1 MDSPTSSRASSPQH
15 SVLNS
20 PSLRKHRDRAATSTY
35 RPVQQPS
42 FAPSTTPLKSPGV
55 RYRQQQ
61 QQHQRHQ
68 QQEEEES
75 ELYNALHSTEHD
87 DNLEQPRSAQVH
99 ATTSSLFKTPSYLS
113 SKHTESES
121 RPASAIHLQ
130 QANDMTKSIYKLLE
144 DNARTKEGVS
154 RQAQN
159 SVSVANQSLEVFR
172 QSQRRSSG
180 TPTSASRNTSAATK
194 VQQQQQPV
202 SKPLLRTTETEYDVS
217 PSRTAR
223 LMTSPPASSFVG
235 TPSRRSHLR
244 HQTPGSMR
252 IASPTHRHSQDRQVE
267 EKSRPEDAATL
278 EWLKQTVDAEEFDH
292 QRYTRRA
299 STEVGEVPEQQEEH
313 EDPYQT
319 EDHHQ
324 ETDPF
329 DSATQR
335 DDSYPHKRQS
345 LGSPSKRRRSNE
357 HVEDIYSQKEN
368 IPLETEAI
376 TPLDS
381 YLSRSAHYPK
391 TPEMDHSV
399 TEAES
404 SLLEVAE
411 TTTTITNQLRGV
423 YTNLQD
429 FFSPETEAKLQ
440 DAITVIGSQ
449 KAIRVAKG
457 LSSSTT
463 RPRPLEFRSASVRK
477 DYRKPSSA
485 PQSTRLLTTP
495 QPFNFSERLNSIQFR
510 RPSSSLSKSLGA
522 SSAAALRSSRAQ
534 ELQRTMTNGPSTPI
548 AQNRTVN
555 EYQEMSKSPFI
566 PLAQRKKQLEK
577 SSLNDLP
584 ESTKRPLTIPK
595 APVLHTSSRSKTTAI
610 PFEERVLQDIAQQGG
625 YKANTVD
632 KRVIESSGEYG
643 VPKPV
648 KSRLTVPKS
657 PVLTKRRPAPMRPAV
672 MPIRSDAQHQ
682 HSHQHQHQQQ
692 KTHKAGITERG
703 LVSSA
708 ESARRLSQDR
718 NRKPAHHLPP
728 NKPSLTV
735 PEPFSLATDARG
747 QRYQEQ
753 FRNKLTK
760 WRQIEKEHQ
769 FKALPLPTYPEVFV
783 PKKSNRPL
791 THVEPVHLMT
801 DRRAEEREAYEQE
814 RLRKEKLAQAL
825 LAEQAREDELRE
837 MRELRALRERLVP
850 HPTPIKEYPR
860 IEIHKST
867 RPLTT
872 PRSPNIGQKRKR
884 QMTLERDA
892 SHDQEEE
899 EVERLHRSRHQR
911 QQRQHLQEHRSHSQR
926 DHDEGPGQYQDQHME
941 EEQRYVVNPQE
952 EEELERER
960 QRENERAQQQEYER
974 RRLSSYSNSRG
985 EGGGGGAVDRERQNR
1000 IREEIEQ
1007 QREKDQGYLLERE
1020 ERQLQAE
1027 RQAYRRRSSQ
1037 SRATV
1042 GGRREEYE
1050 DREEYGQDKRQRL
1063 GQTTATATT
1072 VGDAKYESQ
1081 LFARK
1086 MGRKSWMAA
1095 NDI

>member
-1 MDSPTSSRASSPQH
+1 
-15 SVLNS
+15 
-20 PSLRKHRDRAATSTY
+20 
-35 RPVQQPS
+35 
-42 FAPSTTPLKSPGV
+42 
-55 RYRQQQ
+55 
-61 QQHQRHQ
+61 
-68 QQEEEES
+68 
-75 ELYNALHSTEHD
+75 
-87 DNLEQPRSAQVH
+87 
-99 ATTSSLFKTPSYLS
+99 
-113 SKHTESES
+113 
-121 RPASAIHLQ
+121 
-130 QANDMTKSIYKLLE
+130 MTKSIYKLLD
-144 DNARTKEGVS
+144 DNVRTKEGVS

-180 TPTSASRNTSAATK
+180 TPTAVSRTTAATI
-194 VQQQQQPV
+194 VQPV

-244 HQTPGSMR
+244 HQTLGSMR
-252 IASPTHRHSQDRQVE
+252 ATSPTNRHSQDQKVE
-267 EKSRPEDAATL
+267 EQSRPEDVATL
-278 EWLKQTVDAEEFDH
+278 EWLKQTADAEEFDQ

-299 STEVGEVPEQQEEH
+299 STEVGELPEQQEEH
-313 EDPYQT
+313 EDLYQT
-319 EDHHQ
+319 EAHHQ

-329 DSATQR
+329 SSGTQR
-335 DDSYPHKRQS
+335 DESYPHKRQS
-345 LGSPSKRRRSNE
+345 LGSPSRRRRSNE
-357 HVEDIYSQKEN
+357 QVEDTYSQKEN
-368 IPLETEAI
+368 IPLEAEAT
-376 TPLDS
+376 TPLDA
-381 YLSRSAHYPK
+381 YLSRSTLYPK
-391 TPEMDHSV
+391 TPEVDHSV
-399 TEAES
+399 NEAES

-449 KAIRVAKG
+449 KASRVAKG

-463 RPRPLEFRSASVRK
+463 RPRLLEFRSASVRK

-485 PQSTRLLTTP
+485 PHSTRPLTTP
-495 QPFNFSERLNSIQFR
+495 QPFNFSERLNSIQT
-510 RPSSSLSKSLGA
+510 RPSSTSLSTSLRTP
-522 SSAAALRSSRAQ
+522 SAVRSSRAQ
-534 ELQRTMTNGPSTPI
+534 DLQRARTNVPSTPI

-566 PLAQRKKQLEK
+566 PLAQRKRLLEK
-577 SSLNDLP
+577 GSLNDLP
-584 ESTKRPLTIPK
+584 DSSKRSLTIPK
-595 APVLHTSSRSKTTAI
+595 APVLHTSSRPKITAI

-625 YKANTVD
+625 YKANAVD
-632 KRVIESSGEYG
+632 KRIFESAGDYG
-643 VPKPV
+643 LPKIV
-648 KSRLTVPKS
+648 KPKLTVPKS
-657 PVLTKRRPAPMRPAV
+657 PVLTKRRPAPLRPAII
-672 MPIRSDAQHQ
+672 PSRLDAH
-682 HSHQHQHQQQ
+682 HHHRHQQ
-692 KTHKAGITERG
+692 HKNHQAGIPERG

-708 ESARRLSQDR
+708 ESARRLSHDK
-718 NRKPAHHLPP
+718 NRKSAHHPAPP
-728 NKPSLTV
+728 PPPASKPSLTI

-791 THVEPVHLMT
+791 THIETVHLQT
-801 DRRAEEREAYEQE
+801 DRRAEVREVYEQE
-814 RLRKEKLAQAL
+814 RLRKEKISQDL
-825 LAEQAREDELRE
+825 LAEKAREDELRE
-837 MRELRALRERLVP
+837 LRELRALREKLVP
-850 HPTPIKEYPR
+850 HPTPIKDYPR

-867 RPLTT
+867 RTLTT

-884 QMTLERDA
+884 QMTLERDV
-892 SHDQEEE
+892 SHEHDHEEE
-899 EVERLHRSRHQR
+899 ERLHRSR
-911 QQRQHLQEHRSHSQR
+911 RQHQHQQEEHHRSQHR
-926 DHDEGPGQYQDQHME
+926 HDPRHDQYQRQHME
-941 EEQRYVVNPQE
+941 EVEQQLLQE
-952 EEELERER
+952 EVERER
-960 QRENERAQQQEYER
+960 EQQRENERAQEQEYEH

-985 EGGGGGAVDRERQNR
+985 EHGSGGALDKERQSL

-1007 QREKDQGYLLERE
+1007 QREKDQGYILERE

-1037 SRATV
+1037 SQSQARAAATIM
-1042 GGRREEYE
+1042 RTEHE
-1050 DREEYGQDKRQRL
+1050 DREEYGQDKRQRVAVAGATMASDTL
-1063 GQTTATATT
+1063 GGAR
-1072 VGDAKYESQ
+1072 YESQ

-1086 MGRKSWMAA
+1086 MGRKSWIAA

>member
-99 ATTSSLFKTPSYLS
+99 ATTSSSMFKTPTYLGS
-113 SKHTESES
+113 RHTESES

-159 SVSVANQSLEVFR
+159 SVSVATQSLEVFR

-180 TPTSASRNTSAATK
+180 TPTSASRTTSAATK

-292 QRYTRRA
+292 QRYIRRA

-313 EDPYQT
+313 EDLYQT

-345 LGSPSKRRRSNE
+345 LGSPSRRRRSNE

-391 TPEMDHSV
+391 TPEIDHSV

-485 PQSTRLLTTP
+485 PQSTRPLTTP

-584 ESTKRPLTIPK
+584 E
-595 APVLHTSSRSKTTAI
+595 
-610 PFEERVLQDIAQQGG
+610 
-625 YKANTVD
+625 
-632 KRVIESSGEYG
+632 VI
-643 VPKPV
+643 
-648 KSRLTVPKS
+648 
-657 PVLTKRRPAPMRPAV
+657 
-672 MPIRSDAQHQ
+672 
-682 HSHQHQHQQQ
+682 
-692 KTHKAGITERG
+692 
-703 LVSSA
+703 
-708 ESARRLSQDR
+708 
-718 NRKPAHHLPP
+718 
-728 NKPSLTV
+728 SLT
-735 PEPFSLATDARG
+735 T
-747 QRYQEQ
+747 
-753 FRNKLTK
+753 
-760 WRQIEKEHQ
+760 
-769 FKALPLPTYPEVFV
+769 
-783 PKKSNRPL
+783 
-791 THVEPVHLMT
+791 
-801 DRRAEEREAYEQE
+801 
-814 RLRKEKLAQAL
+814 
-825 LAEQAREDELRE
+825 
-837 MRELRALRERLVP
+837 
-850 HPTPIKEYPR
+850 
-860 IEIHKST
+860 
-867 RPLTT
+867 
-872 PRSPNIGQKRKR
+872 
-884 QMTLERDA
+884 
-892 SHDQEEE
+892 
-899 EVERLHRSRHQR
+899 
-911 QQRQHLQEHRSHSQR
+911 
-926 DHDEGPGQYQDQHME
+926 
-941 EEQRYVVNPQE
+941 
-952 EEELERER
+952 
-960 QRENERAQQQEYER
+960 
-974 RRLSSYSNSRG
+974 
-985 EGGGGGAVDRERQNR
+985 
-1000 IREEIEQ
+1000 
-1007 QREKDQGYLLERE
+1007 
-1020 ERQLQAE
+1020 
-1027 RQAYRRRSSQ
+1027 
-1037 SRATV
+1037 
-1042 GGRREEYE
+1042 
-1050 DREEYGQDKRQRL
+1050 
-1063 GQTTATATT
+1063 
-1072 VGDAKYESQ
+1072 
-1081 LFARK
+1081 
-1086 MGRKSWMAA
+1086 
-1095 NDI
+1095 

>member
-1 MDSPTSSRASSPQH
+1 MDSPSSSRASSPQH
-15 SVLNS
+15 SLINS
-20 PSLRKHRDRAATSTY
+20 PSLRKHRDRVSTSTY
-35 RPVQQPS
+35 FPVQQPL

-55 RYRQQQ
+55 RYRHEQ
-61 QQHQRHQ
+61 QQHQRQ
-68 QQEEEES
+68 QQREEEES
-75 ELYNALHSTEHD
+75 ELYSALHSNEHD
-87 DNLEQPRSAQVH
+87 QSLEQPRSAQVH
-99 ATTSSLFKTPSYLS
+99 AAASPSLFKVPSYLS
-113 SKHTESES
+113 NKNTESES

-130 QANDMTKSIYKLLE
+130 QASDMTKSIYKLLE

-180 TPTSASRNTSAATK
+180 SPTSASRTTAATK
-194 VQQQQQPV
+194 VQQPV

-244 HQTPGSMR
+244 HQTPGSMQA
-252 IASPTHRHSQDRQVE
+252 ISPTHRHSQDQQVE
-267 EKSRPEDAATL
+267 EQSRSEDAATL

-299 STEVGEVPEQQEEH
+299 STEVGELLDQQEEH
-313 EDPYQT
+313 KDLYQT
-319 EDHHQ
+319 ENRHQ

-345 LGSPSKRRRSNE
+345 LGSPSRRRRSNE
-357 HVEDIYSQKEN
+357 QAEDTYSQKEN
-368 IPLETEAI
+368 IPLETEAT

-381 YLSRSAHYPK
+381 YLSRSTLYPK
-391 TPEMDHSV
+391 TPEVDHSV
-399 TEAES
+399 IEAES

-449 KAIRVAKG
+449 KASRVARG

-485 PQSTRLLTTP
+485 PQSTRPLTTP
-495 QPFNFSERLNSIQFR
+495 QPFNFSERLNSIQIR
-510 RPSSSLSKSLGA
+510 RSSSSLSNSLGA

-534 ELQRTMTNGPSTPI
+534 DLQRARTNVSSTPI

-566 PLAQRKKQLEK
+566 SLAQRKKQLEK
-577 SSLNDLP
+577 SSLNDFP
-584 ESTKRPLTIPK
+584 ESTKRSLTIPK
-595 APVLHTSSRSKTTAI
+595 APVLHTSTRPKTTAI
-610 PFEERVLQDIAQQGG
+610 PFEERVLQDIAQHGG

-632 KRVIESSGEYG
+632 KRIFEG
-643 VPKPV
+643 VGDHGLPKIV
-648 KSRLTVPKS
+648 KPRLTVPRS

-672 MPIRSDAQHQ
+672 IPSRSDAHHQ
-682 HSHQHQHQQQ
+682 HPQHQQQ
-692 KTHKAGITERG
+692 QKYKAGITERG

-708 ESARRLSQDR
+708 ESARRLSQDK
-718 NRKPAHHLPP
+718 NKKPAHHAPP
-728 NKPSLTV
+728 PASKPSLTI

-783 PKKSNRPL
+783 PKKSNKPL
-791 THVEPVHLMT
+791 THVEP
-801 DRRAEEREAYEQE
+801 
-814 RLRKEKLAQAL
+814 
-825 LAEQAREDELRE
+825 LRE
-837 MRELRALRERLVP
+837 LRELRALRERLVP
-850 HPTPIKEYPR
+850 HPTPIKDYPR

-884 QMTLERDA
+884 QMTLERDI
-892 SHDQEEE
+892 SHDHEEE
-899 EVERLHRSRHQR
+899 ERLQRSHHQR
-911 QQRQHLQEHRSHSQR
+911 QQRQYQHQQEHHRH
-926 DHDEGPGQYQDQHME
+926 HDPRHEQYQDQHMDNE
-941 EEQRYVVNPQE
+941 EEQQQRYGVVDPQE
-952 EEELERER
+952 DVELERER
-960 QRENERAQQQEYER
+960 RRENERAQEQEYER

-985 EGGGGGAVDRERQNR
+985 ENGGAVDRERQNR

-1007 QREKDQGYLLERE
+1007 QRERDQGYLLERE

-1027 RQAYRRRSSQ
+1027 RQAYRRQSSQ
-1037 SRATV
+1037 SRAAVTV
-1042 GGRREEYE
+1042 GREQNE
-1050 DREEYGQDKRQRL
+1050 DNREEYGQDKRQRM
-1063 GQTTATATT
+1063 TASATATT
-1072 VGDAKYESQ
+1072 MTTTLGGGKYESQ

>member
-1 MDSPTSSRASSPQH
+1 MRA
-15 SVLNS
+15 N
-20 PSLRKHRDRAATSTY
+20 
-35 RPVQQPS
+35 
-42 FAPSTTPLKSPGV
+42 
-55 RYRQQQ
+55 
-61 QQHQRHQ
+61 
-68 QQEEEES
+68 
-75 ELYNALHSTEHD
+75 
-87 DNLEQPRSAQVH
+87 
-99 ATTSSLFKTPSYLS
+99 
-113 SKHTESES
+113 
-121 RPASAIHLQ
+121 
-130 QANDMTKSIYKLLE
+130 
-144 DNARTKEGVS
+144 
-154 RQAQN
+154 
-159 SVSVANQSLEVFR
+159 
-172 QSQRRSSG
+172 
-180 TPTSASRNTSAATK
+180 
-194 VQQQQQPV
+194 
-202 SKPLLRTTETEYDVS
+202 
-217 PSRTAR
+217 
-223 LMTSPPASSFVG
+223 
-235 TPSRRSHLR
+235 
-244 HQTPGSMR
+244 
-252 IASPTHRHSQDRQVE
+252 SPTHRHSQDQQVE

-299 STEVGEVPEQQEEH
+299 STEVGELPEQQVEH
-313 EDPYQT
+313 EDLYQT

-335 DDSYPHKRQS
+335 DDSYLHKRQNLS
-345 LGSPSKRRRSNE
+345 SPSRRRRSNE
-357 HVEDIYSQKEN
+357 HLEDTYSQKEN
-368 IPLETEAI
+368 IPLENEAT

-381 YLSRSAHYPK
+381 YLSRSALYPK

-485 PQSTRLLTTP
+485 PQSTRPLTTP
-495 QPFNFSERLNSIQFR
+495 QPFNFSERLNSIQNR

-534 ELQRTMTNGPSTPI
+534 DLQRTRINVSSTPI
-548 AQNRTVN
+548 PQNRTVN

-577 SSLNDLP
+577 SSLNGLP
-584 ESTKRPLTIPK
+584 ESTKRSLTIPK
-595 APVLHTSSRSKTTAI
+595 APILHTSTRPKTTAI

-643 VPKPV
+643 LPKPV
-648 KSRLTVPKS
+648 KPRLTVPKS

-672 MPIRSDAQHQ
+672 MPIRSDVQHQ
-682 HSHQHQHQQQ
+682 YSHQHQHQQQ

-708 ESARRLSQDR
+708 ESARRLSQGKD
-718 NRKPAHHLPP
+718 RKPVHHPPP
-728 NKPSLTV
+728 NKPSLTI

-783 PKKSNRPL
+783 PKKSNKPL
-791 THVEPVHLMT
+791 THVESVHLQT

-814 RLRKEKLAQAL
+814 RLRKEKIAQVL
-825 LAEQAREDELRE
+825 LAEKAREDELRE

-892 SHDQEEE
+892 SLDHEDE

-911 QQRQHLQEHRSHSQR
+911 QQRQHQQEHRGHSVGHSHR
-926 DHDEGPGQYQDQHME
+926 DHDEGHGQYQDQHME
-941 EEQRYVVNPQE
+941 EEQRYVVDPQE
-952 EEELERER
+952 EVELERER
-960 QRENERAQQQEYER
+960 QRENERAQEQEYER

-985 EGGGGGAVDRERQNR
+985 ESGGGAFDRERQNR

-1042 GGRREEYE
+1042 GRKEEEYE
-1050 DREEYGQDKRQRL
+1050 DREEYGQDKRQRV
-1063 GQTTATATT
+1063 GVAVATATT
-1072 VGDAKYESQ
+1072 VEGAKYESQ

-1086 MGRKSWMAA
+1086 MGRKSWIAA

>member
-1 MDSPTSSRASSPQH
+1 MDSPSSSRASSPQH
-15 SVLNS
+15 SLINS
-20 PSLRKHRDRAATSTY
+20 PSLRKHRDRVSTSTY
-35 RPVQQPS
+35 RPVQQSS

-61 QQHQRHQ
+61 QQHQRQQ

-75 ELYNALHSTEHD
+75 ELYNALHSNEHD
-87 DNLEQPRSAQVH
+87 ENLEQPRSAQVH
-99 ATTSSLFKTPSYLS
+99 AAPSPSLFKVPSYLS
-113 SKHTESES
+113 NKHTESES

-130 QANDMTKSIYKLLE
+130 QASDMTKSIYKLLE
-144 DNARTKEGVS
+144 DSARTKEGVS
-154 RQAQN
+154 RQAQS
-159 SVSVANQSLEVFR
+159 SVSAANQSLEVFR

-180 TPTSASRNTSAATK
+180 TPTSASRNTAASK
-194 VQQQQQPV
+194 VQQPV
-202 SKPLLRTTETEYDVS
+202 SKPLLRTTETEYDD
-217 PSRTAR
+217 
-223 LMTSPPASSFVG
+223 
-235 TPSRRSHLR
+235 
-244 HQTPGSMR
+244 Q
-252 IASPTHRHSQDRQVE
+252 QVE
-267 EKSRPEDAATL
+267 EQSRPEDAATL
-278 EWLKQTVDAEEFDH
+278 EWLKQTADAEEFDH
-292 QRYTRRA
+292 RRYTRRA
-299 STEVGEVPEQQEEH
+299 STEVGELLPHQQEEH
-313 EDPYQT
+313 EDLYQT
-319 EDHHQ
+319 EDRHQ

-335 DDSYPHKRQS
+335 DDSYPHKQQS
-345 LGSPSKRRRSNE
+345 LGSPSGRRRSNE
-357 HVEDIYSQKEN
+357 QAEDTYSQKEN
-368 IPLETEAI
+368 IPLET

-381 YLSRSAHYPK
+381 YLSRSTLYPK

-440 DAITVIGSQ
+440 DVITVIGSQ
-449 KAIRVAKG
+449 KASRVARG

-485 PQSTRLLTTP
+485 PQSTRPLTTP
-495 QPFNFSERLNSIQFR
+495 QPFNFSERLNSIQIR

-522 SSAAALRSSRAQ
+522 SSAAALRASRVQ
-534 ELQRTMTNGPSTPI
+534 DLQRTRTNVPSTPI

-566 PLAQRKKQLEK
+566 SLAQRKKQLEK
-577 SSLNDLP
+577 SSLIGLP
-584 ESTKRPLTIPK
+584 VSTKHSLTIPK
-595 APVLHTSSRSKTTAI
+595 APILHTSTRPKSTAI
-610 PFEERVLQDIAQQGG
+610 PFEERVLQDIAQHGG

-632 KRVIESSGEYG
+632 KRIFEG
-643 VPKPV
+643 VGDHGLPKIV
-648 KSRLTVPKS
+648 KPRLTVPKS

-672 MPIRSDAQHQ
+672 MPSRSDAHHQ
-682 HSHQHQHQQQ
+682 HPHHHQHQHQHQ
-692 KTHKAGITERG
+692 KHKAGITERG

-708 ESARRLSQDR
+708 ESARRLSQDK
-718 NRKPAHHLPP
+718 NRKPAHHDPSP
-728 NKPSLTV
+728 TSKPSLTM

-791 THVEPVHLMT
+791 THVEPVHLQT
-801 DRRAEEREAYEQE
+801 DRRAEEREAYERE
-814 RLRKEKLAQAL
+814 RLRKEKIAQDL
-825 LAEQAREDELRE
+825 LAEKAREDELRE
-837 MRELRALRERLVP
+837 LRELRALRERLVP
-850 HPTPIKEYPR
+850 HPTPIKDYPR

-872 PRSPNIGQKRKR
+872 PRSPNIGHKRKR
-884 QMTLERDA
+884 QMTLERDI

-899 EVERLHRSRHQR
+899 EERLHRSHHQR
-911 QQRQHLQEHRSHSQR
+911 QQRQHQHQQEHHRH
-926 DHDEGPGQYQDQHME
+926 HDTRHEQYQDQHMDEE
-941 EEQRYVVNPQE
+941 EEQQQRYVTVDPQE
-952 EEELERER
+952 EVELERER
-960 QRENERAQQQEYER
+960 QRENERAQEQEYER

-985 EGGGGGAVDRERQNR
+985 ESSGAVDRERQNR

-1007 QREKDQGYLLERE
+1007 QRERDQGYLLERE

-1037 SRATV
+1037 SRAAVTI
-1042 GGRREEYE
+1042 GREECE
-1050 DREEYGQDKRQRL
+1050 DNREEYGQDKRQRVAVAAAVTTTTTL
-1063 GQTTATATT
+1063 G
-1072 VGDAKYESQ
+1072 GGKYESQ

>member
-1 MDSPTSSRASSPQH
+1 MESPTSSRASSPQH
-15 SVLNS
+15 SLINS

-35 RPVQQPS
+35 RPIQQPS

-61 QQHQRHQ
+61 QQHQRQQ

-87 DNLEQPRSAQVH
+87 DSLEQPRSAQVY
-99 ATTSSLFKTPSYLS
+99 ATASPSLFKEPSYLS
-113 SKHTESES
+113 SSKLTESES
-121 RPASAIHLQ
+121 RLASAKHLQ

-180 TPTSASRNTSAATK
+180 TPTSAATK
-194 VQQQQQPV
+194 VQQQQPV

-223 LMTSPPASSFVG
+223 LMTSPPASLFVG

-244 HQTPGSMR
+244 HQAPGSMR
-252 IASPTHRHSQDRQVE
+252 TISPTHRRSQEQQVE

-299 STEVGEVPEQQEEH
+299 STEVGELPEQQEEH
-313 EDPYQT
+313 EDLYQT

-329 DSATQR
+329 DAATQR
-335 DDSYPHKRQS
+335 DDSYLHKRRS
-345 LGSPSKRRRSNE
+345 LSSPARRRRSNE
-357 HVEDIYSQKEN
+357 QVEDTYSQKEN
-368 IPLETEAI
+368 IPLETEAT

-381 YLSRSAHYPK
+381 YLSRSAMYPK

-485 PQSTRLLTTP
+485 PQSTRPLTTP
-495 QPFNFSERLNSIQFR
+495 QPFNFSERLNSIQTR
-510 RPSSSLSKSLGA
+510 RPSPSLSKSLGA
-522 SSAAALRSSRAQ
+522 SAATLRSSRVQ
-534 ELQRTMTNGPSTPI
+534 DLQRTRTNVPSTPI

-584 ESTKRPLTIPK
+584 ESTKRSLTIPK
-595 APVLHTSSRSKTTAI
+595 APVLHTSARPKTTAL

-643 VPKPV
+643 LPKPV
-648 KSRLTVPKS
+648 KPRLTVPKS

-672 MPIRSDAQHQ
+672 MPIRSDSQHQ
-682 HSHQHQHQQQ
+682 RSHQHHHQQQ
-692 KTHKAGITERG
+692 KTHRAGIPERG
-703 LVSSA
+703 LVTSA
-708 ESARRLSQDR
+708 ESARRLSQDKKS
-718 NRKPAHHLPP
+718 KPAAHHPPP
-728 NKPSLTV
+728 NKPSLTI

-753 FRNKLTK
+753 FHNKLNK

-769 FKALPLPTYPEVFV
+769 FKALALPTYPEVFV
-783 PKKSNRPL
+783 PKKSNKPL
-791 THVEPVHLMT
+791 THVVPVHLQT

-825 LAEQAREDELRE
+825 LAEKAREDELRE

-872 PRSPNIGQKRKR
+872 PKSPNIGQKRKR
-884 QMTLERDA
+884 QMTLERDV
-892 SHDQEEE
+892 SHDHEEE
-899 EVERLHRSRHQR
+899 VVERLHRSHHQH
-911 QQRQHLQEHRSHSQR
+911 QQRQHQQEHPNHSRSHGHNHR
-926 DHDEGPGQYQDQHME
+926 DHDESHGQYQGQDME
-941 EEQRYVVNPQE
+941 EEQYYAVDPQE
-952 EEELERER
+952 EEQLQREQ
-960 QRENERAQQQEYER
+960 QRENERAQEQEYER

-985 EGGGGGAVDRERQNR
+985 EGGGGGAVDREKQNQ

-1037 SRATV
+1037 SRAAL
-1042 GGRREEYE
+1042 GRGEGYE
-1050 DREEYGQDKRQRL
+1050 NRDEYGQDKRQRV
-1063 GQTTATATT
+1063 GVAVATATMLE
-1072 VGDAKYESQ
+1072 DAKYESQ

-1086 MGRKSWMAA
+1086 MGRKSWIAA